1 MSKISFF
8 LIEFL
13 IYTTIVFTFAMAQPQ
28 NEVKSTSKTTDSI
41 IPIPASLDTFFPP
54 QADQPV
60 YLFRML
66 GMNRSFTGVVVDL
79 FENDIE
85 NARANFEAFK
95 TQYLEIS
102 KLVPE
107 WESYFPVEP
116 LNELG
121 KELKAGDQGLV
132 LAAFQQV
139 GEVCSNCHITNIP
152 KVQHKYF
159 WGDFQSIRITDPL
172 TNREVNNQQLM
183 QFIDASFTGI
193 EVDVQQGQIENAK
206 RQFQGFRTRFQAM
219 EETCMNCHDTGR
231 HYYIDENVKSMI
243 DKLGQA
249 LSSSPVDPNTVSKL
263 SQGIGMESCFKCHL
277 VHVPAAAA
285 QRQIVNQY

>member
-1 MSKISFF
+1 MSKISLF
-8 LIEFL
+8 LIRFL
-13 IYTTIVFTFAMAQPQ
+13 MYTTILLTFTMAQSQ
-28 NEVKSTSKTTDSI
+28 KVVKSSSKTANSI
-41 IPIPASLDTFFPP
+41 TPIPASLDTFFPP
-54 QADQPV
+54 QANQPV

-79 FENDIE
+79 FENDIV

-107 WESYFPVEP
+107 WENYFPAEP

-121 KELKAGDQGLV
+121 RALQTGDQGLV
-132 LAAFQQV
+132 LAVFKQV
-139 GEVCSNCHITNIP
+139 GEVCSNCHIPNMP

-172 TNREVNNQQLM
+172 TNREVDNQQLM

-193 EVDVQQGQIENAK
+193 EVDVQQGQIENAQ
-206 RQFQGFRTRFQAM
+206 RHFQDFRTRFQAM
-219 EETCMNCHDTGR
+219 EETCINCHDTER

-243 DKLGQA
+243 DKLGQE
-249 LSSSPVDPNTVSKL
+249 LSSSPVDPNTVGKL
-263 SQGIGMESCFKCHL
+263 SQRIGMESCFKCHL

-285 QRQIVNQY
+285 QKQITNEY